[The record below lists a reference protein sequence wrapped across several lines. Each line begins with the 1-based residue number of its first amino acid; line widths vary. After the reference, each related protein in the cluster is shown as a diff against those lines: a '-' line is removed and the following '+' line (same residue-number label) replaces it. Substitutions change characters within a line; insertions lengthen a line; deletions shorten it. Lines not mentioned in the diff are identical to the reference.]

1 MEHTL
6 VGDLIR
12 SGCRLLSGLAFLA
25 ALFFGWMAVG
35 LVLEGDLPDWLDLL
49 EFVTLFAVFLAGS
62 AVLMG
67 VGSLK
72 LRLQAFAALPA
83 ITARDPAAEAH
94 NYLYG
99 ASYWLLFILL
109 PTAAVTYIAWPN
121 YASILVYGLL
131 TFLLFVLIGERGM
144 RQWLRLWRRG
154 GI

>member
-6 VGDLIR
+6 VGDLVR

-35 LVLEGDLPDWLDLL
+35 LLLEGGLADWLDLL

-67 VGSLK
+67 VSTLRIK
-72 LRLQAFAALPA
+72 LAAFAALPA
-83 ITARDPAAEAH
+83 AAGGNPAESRGF
-94 NYLYG
+94 LYN
-99 ASYWLLFILL
+99 ASYWLLFIVL
-109 PTAAVTYIAWPN
+109 PTAAVAYVAWPN

-131 TFLLFVLIGERGM
+131 TFLLFVLISERGM
-144 RQWLRLWRRG
+144 RQWLRLWRKA